1 MTTRRADQRPPRR
14 RGRTRWLLTT
24 PVVGLT
30 LIITFV
36 VGIEA
41 LAPKVETGDRRVEGV
56 PPLAST
62 DERPCTRQTAE
73 GIAEEL
79 RDGFPLAGRVSSTQV
94 VLCPRAYNGLT
105 VTFVGEVVGDVLP
118 RSGGAW
124 AQVNDDTYALEV
136 GPLVGHREQDGFNT
150 GLAVWLPDDL
160 HEQIEAPGRPGRRGD
175 VILVRGRLF
184 QADPEDGGG
193 LTIRAEELEVLAAPL
208 EIEDPLH
215 VPQLIAAVVL
225 ALLAVASVF
234 WSRRAARR
242 S

>member
-1 MTTRRADQRPPRR
+1 MNTRGASHRLPRR
-14 RGRTRWLLTT
+14 RGRTRWLLVT

-30 LIITFV
+30 LIVAFV

-41 LAPKVETGDRRVEGV
+41 LAPTVETGDRRVQGV

-62 DERPCTRQTAE
+62 DERPCTRQTDDGVAE
-73 GIAEEL
+73 DL
-79 RDGFPLAGRVSSTQV
+79 RDGFPRAGRVSSTQV
-94 VLCPRAYNGLT
+94 ILCPRAYDGMI

-124 AQVNDDTYALEV
+124 AQVNDDIYALEV
-136 GPLVGHREQDGFNT
+136 GPLVGHRELDGFNT

-175 VILVRGRLF
+175 VILVRGTLF
-184 QADPEDGGG
+184 QSDPDDGGG
-193 LTIRAEELEVLAAPL
+193 LTIRAEEMEVLAAPL

-225 ALLAVASVF
+225 ALLAAISVV
-234 WSRRAARR
+234 WSRRRARR
-242 S
+242 A